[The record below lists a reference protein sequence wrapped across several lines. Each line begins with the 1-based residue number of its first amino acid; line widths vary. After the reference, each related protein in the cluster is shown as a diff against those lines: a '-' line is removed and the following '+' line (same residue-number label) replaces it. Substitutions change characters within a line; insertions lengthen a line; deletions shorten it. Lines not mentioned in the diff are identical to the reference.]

1 MNPGCALRRCKL
13 IPADIYFL
21 ADNTG
26 SMGAVINAVKSG
38 AGQILTSLTSSIND
52 LYTGGGGYRDRRS
65 GFMFQNSA
73 SVAGG
78 TGGAQSAINAW
89 SASSGGDEPEGQL
102 YALYQARQHTVCMC
116 LLLIAR
122 HALHLP
128 LVGASNEHQAGC
140 CCQAAPAG
148 RFLLPCVSAP

>member
-1 MNPGCALRRCKL
+1 MATGSAPLPPRTHTSGNITASFPGCALRRCKL

-26 SMGAVINAVKSG
+26 SMGDVINAVKSG

-52 LYTGGGGYRDRRS
+52 LYTGGGAYRDRFS
-65 GFMFQNSA
+65 GFMFGNTA

-89 SASSGGDEPEGQL
+89 SAANGGDEPEGQL
-102 YALYQARQHTVCMC
+102 YALYQAR
-116 LLLIAR
+116 I
-122 HALHLP
+122 
-128 LVGASNEHQAGC
+128 
-140 CCQAAPAG
+140 
-148 RFLLPCVSAP
+148 FLLPAAFRPFPFACCC